1 MFHKRK
7 SYRLVFNFILA
18 INIIHFYSSDSA
30 TGDARSSSASSSAPG
45 ELLLTLSPFTSFV
58 LSVQNDSHNHSPLL
72 FIELPGF
79 YFDPE
84 KNRYF
89 RLLPGHN
96 NCNPLTKEGLQKK
109 EEEKKRSALLAE
121 DDGPR
126 KVSWGIT
133 EYVL

>member
-1 MFHKRK
+1 MINF
-7 SYRLVFNFILA
+7 LVLAVPQAMQVHPQHPHLHQVNFYLHYLPLHLFI
-18 INIIHFYSSDSA
+18 
-30 TGDARSSSASSSAPG
+30 
-45 ELLLTLSPFTSFV
+45 
-58 LSVQNDSHNHSPLL
+58 LSVQNDSLSHCPLL

-96 NCNPLTKEGLQKK
+96 NCNPLTKEGLHKK
-109 EEEKKRSALLAE
+109 EEENKRSALLAE

-133 EYVL
+133 EYIL